1 MIQVCMA
8 SKQRHREINT
18 NLVGL
23 PNPMLS
29 SYRAKHNTNYTQNN
43 YLLLHLQAYSY
54 IKYDMK

>member
-1 MIQVCMA
+1 MA